1 MRFEIFQI
9 NVDFLINYLQK
20 YFYTKHLRLLLHFQ
34 KNCALHRISF
44 SKHPLFTTCQLVFS
58 NNLTQ
63 ETLYPSFISKK
74 TVVSIANLFR
84 NNHFFPIFSL
94 FLKVGEV
101 CNISNKCWFL
111 NKSANKI
118 FLHKTPYNTTQSC
131 AVDRRRFQKGRL
143 FTTFLPNLIENE
155 VCNISNKYRS
165 CKSLR
170 TY

>member
-1 MRFEIFQI
+1 MSCTIFQRNTDLLVIYQNI
-9 NVDFLINYLQK
+9 NNF
-20 YFYTKHLRLLLHFQ
+20 
-34 KNCALHRISF
+34 
-44 SKHPLFTTCQLVFS
+44 
-58 NNLTQ
+58 TQ
-63 ETLYPSFISKK
+63 ETLYPLLFLKK
-74 TVVSIANLFR
+74 MAVSITNVFR

-101 CNISNKCWFL
+101 CNISNKCWFP
-111 NKSANKI
+111 NKSVNKI
-118 FLHKTPYNTTQSC
+118 FLHKTPYTAQSC
-131 AVDRRRFQKGRL
+131 ALDHRRFQKGRL

>member
-1 MRFEIFQI
+1 MISCKIFQRNTDLLTIYQNI
-9 NVDFLINYLQK
+9 ND
-20 YFYTKHLRLLLHFQ
+20 
-34 KNCALHRISF
+34 
-44 SKHPLFTTCQLVFS
+44 
-58 NNLTQ
+58 LTQ
-63 ETLYPSFISKK
+63 ETLYPSFVSKK
-74 TVVSIANLFR
+74 QKKKWNGLHR
-84 NNHFFPIFSL
+84 NFFLKQSFFSIFSL

-165 CKSLR
+165 CKSLW